1 MVETKSIWELKERI
15 GKNKEEVEVVVMCVS
30 FAWLFFTPAFSIG
43 FQSWERGENGADKN
57 GIWGT
62 PHSHREGT

>member
-1 MVETKSIWELKERI
+1 MRIERKNWKEQT
-15 GKNKEEVEVVVMCVS
+15 GSGSGGNVCKLCM
-30 FAWLFFTPAFSIG
+30 AFFHYCITFSIG
-43 FQSWERGENGADKN
+43 FQSWERGEKGADKN